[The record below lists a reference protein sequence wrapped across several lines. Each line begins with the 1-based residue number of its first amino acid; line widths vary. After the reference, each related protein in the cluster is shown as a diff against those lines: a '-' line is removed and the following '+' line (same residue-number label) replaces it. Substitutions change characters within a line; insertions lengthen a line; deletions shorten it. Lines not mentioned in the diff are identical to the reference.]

1 MNLYTFKDLFYNN
14 VANSLNNILFS
25 VGKNEYES
33 KKFMEY
39 HH

>member
-1 MNLYTFKDLFYNN
+1 MILYTFKNLFYNN

-25 VGKNEYES
+25 VAKNENKS
-33 KKFMEY
+33 KRFMEY